1 MAKCKVKDTDLSE
14 LARAYNANGKQA
26 LYHLLRTQYAIKN
39 PTNLFKRMVADSTLS
54 YDKEKD
60 RFAIEGTPTSEAV
73 FLSMEELCAP
83 IVPQHVTTQA
93 QQEVDSRPA
102 AMDKLIRELI
112 GDRLLEL
119 SKYVTMDSL
128 SKRVI
133 VDKTTLIQDGYHLI
147 TH

>member
-1 MAKCKVKDTDLSE
+1 
-14 LARAYNANGKQA
+14 
-26 LYHLLRTQYAIKN
+26 
-39 PTNLFKRMVADSTLS
+39 MVADSTLS
-54 YDKEKD
+54 CDKEKD
-60 RFAIEGTPTSEAV
+60 CFAIEGMPSSEAV

-83 IVPQHVTTQA
+83 IFPQHVTTQA

-102 AMDKLIRELI
+102 AMDKLIWELI
-112 GDRLLEL
+112 GNRLLEL